1 MAISK
6 SHRIRRSSC
15 KVFPGRCST
24 GNGLANPLALALVFV
39 TLAAVSML
47 APCSALPSEST
58 TFPADIEEIVNQNET
73 TVEPALQ
80 EVAIDP
86 VETRAS
92 EVVDD
97 LVDTSFVALAG
108 EDLEQ
113 DIRNAVKS
121 EMELEMEADA
131 SSPVVQ
137 LKEELAQDQ
146 ENKTDHQETE
156 VQSAREPKTLEAEE
170 EGSKEVP
177 LNPQANNDQTK
188 ELQQTNTNAD
198 TATATE
204 HTPVSSEQEEG
215 RSRPLPSVT
224 SDLVSVIFN
233 ENRAITEQPITKTNL
248 LALEQEHE
256 VFEDRETTPL
266 PIYEGPKHQV
276 TKKQGVEDLL
286 PVEVAP
292 EVPSETPSQETKTVL
307 EERILEEQTDSL
319 NEIDS
324 EEIEPKAISTISVE
338 PTNAEVE
345 TKADIEA
352 KAEIAAKAEIE
363 AQIEEAGPPEET
375 VVEPAEPQDPVNE
388 ASGAEIAIPETTEET
403 ATEVLSPNEEHSEE
417 EEEVAVARTEQ
428 IKTVHES
435 TETQK
440 VVDSDVPK
448 GTHNVEDESIE
459 EKEAESD
466 ETDAKTEQSKDD
478 DDSSGKEEKPSAADE
493 PKCPSDDSTATPLV
507 SYPPHDAGQT
517 FDSNSADEHS
527 APLSR
532 PSSYRSTMIIA
543 LCSGTAVIFI
553 ITSLVIFVVSFQ
565 RQHGTL
571 DIEMQEQRLGK
582 DSLHEEDAQMKL
594 LDVDLST
601 PVIVSMGSEETE
613 ECL

>member
-15 KVFPGRCST
+15 KVVPGRCST
-24 GNGLANPLALALVFV
+24 GNGLANPLALALALVFV

-58 TFPADIEEIVNQNET
+58 TFTADIEEINQNET

-80 EVAIDP
+80 DVAIDP

-121 EMELEMEADA
+121 EMELEMESDA

-137 LKEELAQDQ
+137 LKEELALDQ

-170 EGSKEVP
+170 GGSKEVP

-256 VFEDRETTPL
+256 ALEDRETTPL

-292 EVPSETPSQETKTVL
+292 EVPSQETKTVL
-307 EERILEEQTDSL
+307 EGRTLEEQTDSL

-324 EEIEPKAISTISVE
+324 EEIEPKAISTISLE
-338 PTNAEVE
+338 PTHAEVE

-363 AQIEEAGPPEET
+363 AQVEESGTPEET

-388 ASGAEIAIPETTEET
+388 AAGAEIVPETTEET

-428 IKTVHES
+428 IETVHEP
-435 TETQK
+435 TETPK

-448 GTHNVEDESIE
+448 STHNVEDESIE

-466 ETDAKTEQSKDD
+466 ETDAKTEKSKED
-478 DDSSGKEEKPSAADE
+478 DDSSEKEEKPSAADE

-582 DSLHEEDAQMKL
+582 DSLDEEDAQMKL